1 MTLLLSSMLLATASG
16 ANFFIQ
22 AQYRSK
28 TCEGS
33 KVNLFDSVPQAS
45 CFSSDGGTTYGF
57 WNCSGVNPTLYG
69 CGSDTTCTTCQAS
82 RISFNGTDC
91 ADYPV
96 PGLFTGTW
104 SKRFCATELV
114 PFVGQSFI
122 LAHTYAAKA
131 DCDASDSGKL
141 RKVIGE
147 AVYCANN
154 SVTDASSI
162 KTCSMTAS
170 GGVSKDQYA
179 CLNTQ
184 TCGKCSLVVPT
195 AGRKCAEISKVEY
208 ATDSCLGPLVVPG
221 GSTAT
226 TAAVSGTTVVGESS
240 TSTSAGTNT
249 GDQTG
254 TTQGGSTVTTTTAAG
269 GSTVSTDAP
278 STATASAQMATV
290 AIVVLVS
297 VVVLFL

>member
-1 MTLLLSSMLLATASG
+1 MTFLFLSMTLATASG

-45 CFSSDGGTTYGF
+45 CFSSDGGTTFGF

-69 CGSDTTCTTCQAS
+69 CSSDATCTTCQAS

-91 ADYPV
+91 ADYPI
-96 PGLFTGTW
+96 PGLFSGTW
-104 SKRFCATELV
+104 SKRFCAQELV
-114 PFVGQSFI
+114 PFTGQSFI
-122 LAHTYAAKA
+122 LAHTYASQA
-131 DCDASDSGKL
+131 DCSAADSGKL

-154 SVTDASSI
+154 SAADASAI

-170 GGVSKDQYA
+170 GGVSKDQYV
-179 CLNTQ
+179 CTKTQ
-184 TCGKCSLVVPT
+184 TCSSCGLVVPV

-208 ATDSCLGPLVVPG
+208 VTDSCSGPLVVPG
-221 GSTAT
+221 GVTTTSSVAGETTQSTAS
-226 TAAVSGTTVVGESS
+226 VSGATTVVGESTAS
-240 TSTSAGTNT
+240 TTAAP
-249 GDQTG
+249 
-254 TTQGGSTVTTTTAAG
+254 GGSTVSTTTAPG
-269 GSTVSTDAP
+269 GGSTDAP
-278 STATASAQMATV
+278 STANKVTI

-297 VVVLFL
+297 AGMLFI

>member
-1 MTLLLSSMLLATASG
+1 MTFLFLSMTLATASG

-45 CFSSDGGTTYGF
+45 CFSSDGGMTYGY

-69 CGSDTTCTTCQAS
+69 CSSDSTCTTCQAS

-91 ADYPV
+91 ADYPI
-96 PGLFTGTW
+96 PGLFSGTW
-104 SKRFCATELV
+104 SKRFCAQELV
-114 PFVGQSFI
+114 PFTGQSFI
-122 LAHTYAAKA
+122 LSYTYSSQA
-131 DCDASDSGKL
+131 DCNAADNGKL

-154 SVTDASSI
+154 SAADASAI

-170 GGVSKDQYA
+170 GGVSKDQYV
-179 CLNTQ
+179 CTKTQ
-184 TCGKCSLVVPT
+184 TCSSCGLVVPT

-208 ATDSCLGPLVVPG
+208 ATDSCNGPLVVPG
-221 GSTAT
+221 GVTTTSSVAGATTQSTAS
-226 TAAVSGTTVVGESS
+226 VSGGTTVVGESTAS
-240 TSTSAGTNT
+240 T
-249 GDQTG
+249 
-254 TTQGGSTVTTTTAAG
+254 TTVVGGSTVSTTAAPG
-269 GSTVSTDAP
+269 GSTTVSTDAP
-278 STATASAQMATV
+278 STANKVTI

-297 VVVLFL
+297 MTLMLFI